1 MIKNFSANSLLKKRY
16 EILVCILLVLVT
28 LAVYSQIGRFEF
40 KNYDTDYYVYENDYV
55 RAGLNW
61 HNIRWA
67 FTTNYFGNWLPLT
80 WLSHML
86 DVHLYGLNAIW
97 HYLTNV
103 MFHVA
108 NALLLFWVLR
118 RMTGGLWQSCLVAAL
133 FALHPL
139 HVESVA
145 WVAERKDVLSTF
157 FGLLALWC
165 YLYYVRRPKIGRF
178 IPVFLFFILG
188 LMVKPMLVTLPF
200 VLLLLDFWP
209 LKRIQLDVS
218 GRDDD
223 TDRLIVSKL
232 FLIVEKI
239 PLFIASAA
247 SCIVTFYAQQASGAV
262 GSLAALPL
270 HDRIANALFSYVS
283 YIAKM
288 LWPGNLAV
296 IYPYP
301 EFFPMWKII
310 AACFLISA
318 ITYLSLKYVKPRPWL
333 LVGWLWYLGTL
344 VPVIGMVQV
353 GLQAMA
359 DRYTYIPS
367 IGLFI
372 IIAWGA
378 SDMAA
383 KWRHGKTVFTVM
395 ALSVICCFSLITRN
409 QLQHWE
415 NSLTLFRHTLAVT
428 QKNTVAHNN
437 YGNAL
442 LEKGK
447 AKIAIKH
454 FAAVLA
460 LKPNDAKAHNNLGNA
475 FMKMERVDDA
485 IDHYRDSIELAPDVA
500 RTHNNLAVALYRQ
513 ERVPESIRHLQKAL
527 RLKPD
532 YADAYN
538 NLGAAYRKTGQGG
551 NAARCYLKAIQLRPD
566 FAEAY
571 NNLGI
576 LLWHQGKLKTASSYF
591 HKALA
596 SKPEYKKAQ
605 ENLKKVKAAQKKIN

>member
-1 MIKNFSANSLLKKRY
+1 MKTNLSANGLFKKHY
-16 EILVCILLVLVT
+16 EIFICILLVLVT

-86 DVHLYGLNAIW
+86 DVHLYGLNAGW

-103 MFHVA
+103 IFHIA
-108 NALLLFWVLR
+108 NTLLLFWVLR

-157 FGLLALWC
+157 FGLLTFWC
-165 YLYYVRRPKIGRF
+165 YIDYVRRPKIGRF

-218 GRDDD
+218 GKDDD
-223 TDRLIVSKL
+223 TDRLIGSKL
-232 FLIVEKI
+232 FLIVEKT

-318 ITYLSLKYVKPRPWL
+318 ITYLSLKYVKARPWL

-344 VPVIGMVQV
+344 VPVIGLVQV

-383 KWRHGKTVFTVM
+383 RWRHGKTVFTVM
-395 ALSVICCFSLITRN
+395 ALSAICCLSLITRN

-415 NSLTLFRHTLAVT
+415 NSLTLFQHTLKVT
-428 QKNTVAHNN
+428 EKNPVAHNN

-442 LEKGK
+442 LAKGY
-447 AKIAIKH
+447 AKTAIKH

-460 LKPNDAKAHNNLGNA
+460 LKPNDAKAHNNLGNV

-485 IDHYRDSIELAPDVA
+485 IDHYRESIGLAPDVA
-500 RTHNNLAVALYRQ
+500 RTHNNLAVAFYRQ

-538 NLGAAYRKTGQGG
+538 NLGAAYRKAGQGA

-576 LLWHQGKLKTASSYF
+576 LLWHQGKPKTASSYF

-596 SKPEYKKAQ
+596 SKPGYKKAQ